1 MKKFFVALTVMIMA
15 VLTPAKAG
23 LDWGIT
29 AGWNLSKMSVS
40 SEVLKSDN
48 HTGWYAGAKA
58 VFTIP
63 VIGLGIDG
71 SLVYSQRQ
79 LSLETEDELTNESTG
94 ELKTVRSLA
103 IPINLRYTFGFS
115 SIAGVYVATGPQF
128 NINIGNKAWD
138 DIKGATLRSTD
149 LSWNIGA
156 GVKLLSHL
164 EIGAAYNIPLGKTA
178 EYSNVSD
185 LKDVNYSDIKTK
197 TWQVSA
203 TYYF

>member
-1 MKKFFVALTVMIMA
+1 MKKFLVAFTVMIMA

-29 AGWNLSKMSVS
+29 AGWNLSKMSIS
-40 SEVLKSDN
+40 SDVLESDN
-48 HTGWYAGAKA
+48 HTGWFAGAKA

-71 SLVYSQRQ
+71 SLVYSQRKF
-79 LSLETEDELTNESTG
+79 SLENEENLTSDT
-94 ELKTVRSLA
+94 KTVRSIA

-115 SIAGVYVATGPQF
+115 SVAGVYVATGPQF
-128 NINIGNKAWD
+128 NFNIGDKSWGELKNT
-138 DIKGATLRSTD
+138 TLKSSD

-178 EYSNVSD
+178 EYKHVDAGSTLSTI
-185 LKDVNYSDIKTK
+185 KDAKAK
-197 TWQVSA
+197 TWQISA

>member
-40 SEVLKSDN
+40 SEVLQSDN

-115 SIAGVYVATGPQF
+115 SVAGIYVATGPQF

-178 EYSNVSD
+178 EYSSVSD
-185 LKDVNYSDIKTK
+185 LKGVNYSDIKTK